1 MNERMPRRTSLDLSQ
16 ANEIAALEVAVAML
30 EFP

>member
-1 MNERMPRRTSLDLSQ
+1 MNERLPRRTSLDLSQ
-16 ANEIAALEVAVAML
+16 PNEVAALEVAIAML